1 MPESAEDYYARL
13 VAAAGPD
20 GRLPSLST
28 DALSEWDIF
37 PYETDSLVVRRLA
50 PLQPVEPSRA
60 GEDPATCW
68 CADPVRRDAA
78 IAGAL
83 WRDDRWLVVP
93 VRGTP
98 VLPAW
103 LIVQPIEHVDL
114 ADLDA
119 AGAAQLGVLVVA
131 VAAAVESLPSV
142 GRAHVNRWGDGG
154 AHLHVQVL
162 GRPARVGQLRGSCLP
177 DWTEHL
183 PPVPEDVVR
192 DNLEHVVEALR
203 SRLGDAG
210 WPQGPRGPARGDR

>member
-13 VAAAGPD
+13 VAAAGPE
-20 GRLPSLST
+20 GRLPTMST

-50 PLQPVEPSRA
+50 PLQPVEPPRA

-68 CADPVRRDAA
+68 CADPGRRNAA

-93 VRGTP
+93 ERQTP

-103 LIVQPIEHVDL
+103 LIVQPVEHLDL
-114 ADLDA
+114 TDLDA
-119 AGAAQLGVLVVA
+119 TDAAEFGVLTAA
-131 VAAAVESLPSV
+131 VATAVESLPSV
-142 GRAHVNRWGDGG
+142 GRAHVNKWGDGG
-154 AHLHVQVL
+154 AHLHVHIL

-183 PPVPEDVVR
+183 PLVPEAVLSE
-192 DNLEHVVEALR
+192 NLEHVTAVLR
-203 SRLGDAG
+203 HRLDEVG
-210 WPQGPRGPARGDR
+210 WLRGQRGAAPGDR